1 MGMAGTGSSSEFQI
15 VGSFTPKF
23 QLQRPKLSKK
33 EKEFIKTAHMD
44 ISKLPAGYAKAA
56 RDLQSMTELTH
67 KQWMDSQSTGLGDED
82 HPINKDNPHTNK
94 LKAENAEMAQ
104 SDITKL
110 IDYSEKLQ
118 SMFSVDDNLEDWVK
132 AKLNHAC
139 DYVATVRDYLKFYSE
154 EKAKGTQNID
164 EKWSNAYKKSIDCSN
179 AKGFSQRA
187 HCRAR
192 QLRKAGKHTKSKPVK
207 ECYKEAIQELLKE
220 QNSSMAMG
228 ALKQLNSDAKELETM
243 LQPTTQLED
252 WVKAKLNLAGEYL
265 DDVYHHLDHF
275 GPSGRKFDESVTDPR
290 FKLNLHNLSD
300 KELEKYILAKQKSK
314 KPPVIIKHG
323 FWIDPHGKFIKVNDH
338 DQWAK
343 EKYPNTTNA
352 KLDAFKDGYIRLV
365 YDDSTN
371 QYQFQNMEDGSY
383 KPEGNSILGIPK
395 VSSDIKMSIIQ
406 FMKDKNMLNS
416 LEESWEGEEERSA
429 RRSMPSVPPKTS
441 KHIWFTPDGKAI
453 VTPSGHYQWLKDNSR
468 QLVTGDIQSSYA
480 NAYRKG
486 YVRGVKDYKYLILDN
501 SPLTRG
507 GFSLDKVSSKVKD
520 AIIDFIKNNP
530 DIEDVADGNAKTYLD
545 PNTLEPLTN
554 ENMTFI
560 SENIIG
566 VIRKFIEKGML
577 NENQFDDEKIVQKY
591 IGYAANSIRYLKELE
606 VIKKSYRKKEDIAK
620 AIRESAKNK
629 TINPHYVTKSAVDS
643 ILIGLGRRTQY
654 SGLSDSNK
662 KVAEELEKLIPVA
675 LTHNDG
681 IMIKIPDLFT
691 YDNLDEDLKK
701 TLASLG
707 LAGLTA
713 LGAMTGSAAQPSKQA
728 TKTAVTRTVQKS
740 STPKDATSL
749 RSDEVKLLGGKMSD
763 YIANWEGKKNK
774 VYKDT
779 SNLPTI
785 GIGHYLTNDEQDR
798 KLFKSLFG
806 DTVNY
811 DKILNGTQTL
821 DDDQVEKLFNVDVK
835 IKEKLAG
842 KKISGFSSLPQ
853 YIKNAIISALYRGDL
868 GPKTIGFINSGD
880 WNKASVEYLNH
891 KNAKTGPTQIQRR
904 MKTNA
909 LAFSHYAKQFAQK

>member
-1 MGMAGTGSSSEFQI
+1 
-15 VGSFTPKF
+15 
-23 QLQRPKLSKK
+23 
-33 EKEFIKTAHMD
+33 
-44 ISKLPAGYAKAA
+44 
-56 RDLQSMTELTH
+56 
-67 KQWMDSQSTGLGDED
+67 
-82 HPINKDNPHTNK
+82 
-94 LKAENAEMAQ
+94 
-104 SDITKL
+104 
-110 IDYSEKLQ
+110 
-118 SMFSVDDNLEDWVK
+118 
-132 AKLNHAC
+132 
-139 DYVATVRDYLKFYSE
+139 
-154 EKAKGTQNID
+154 
-164 EKWSNAYKKSIDCSN
+164 
-179 AKGFSQRA
+179 
-187 HCRAR
+187 
-192 QLRKAGKHTKSKPVK
+192 
-207 ECYKEAIQELLKE
+207 
-220 QNSSMAMG
+220 
-228 ALKQLNSDAKELETM
+228 
-243 LQPTTQLED
+243 
-252 WVKAKLNLAGEYL
+252 
-265 DDVYHHLDHF
+265 
-275 GPSGRKFDESVTDPR
+275 
-290 FKLNLHNLSD
+290 
-300 KELEKYILAKQKSK
+300 
-314 KPPVIIKHG
+314 
-323 FWIDPHGKFIKVNDH
+323 
-338 DQWAK
+338 
-343 EKYPNTTNA
+343 
-352 KLDAFKDGYIRLV
+352 
-365 YDDSTN
+365 
-371 QYQFQNMEDGSY
+371 MEDGSY
-383 KPEGNSILGIPK
+383 KPEGNSVLRIPK
-395 VSSDIKMSIIQ
+395 VSSDIKMSIMQ

-416 LEESWEGEEERSA
+416 LEESSWEGEEERSA

-629 TINPHYVTKSAVDS
+629 TINPHYVTKSAVES
-643 ILIGLGRRTQY
+643 ILIGLGKRTQY
-654 SGLSDSNK
+654 SGLSDSDK

-713 LGAMTGSAAQPSKQA
+713 LGAMTGSAAQPSKQV

-842 KKISGFSSLPQ
+842 KKISGFGSLPQ
-853 YIKNAIISALYRGDL
+853 YIKNAIISGLYRGDL

-891 KNAKTGPTQIQRR
+891 KNAKTGPSQIQRR